1 MNSVLFASSNRNKFE
16 EVNSVLFSA
25 GIIVEYH
32 NILILEIQ
40 SNSLKQIA
48 EEKSKAAYSKLSR
61 PVLVEDDGLF
71 IDYLNGFPGQYS
83 AYVYKTIG
91 NSGIQKLLEG
101 IPIRCASFISV
112 FAFYDGKNSYSFLGK
127 THGRISTVIRKG
139 GWGFDGVFI
148 PDSSDSTFGEL
159 QQLEK
164 KEIFSHR
171 TKALN
176 KFKRWYLNN

>member
-1 MNSVLFASSNRNKFE
+1 MSSVLFVSSNRNKYK

-25 GIIVEYH
+25 GIVVEYH
-32 NILILEIQ
+32 NMQILEMQ

-91 NSGIQKLLEG
+91 NSGILKLLEG
-101 IPIRCASFISV
+101 ILVRCASFISV
-112 FAFYDGKNSYSFLGK
+112 FAFYDGKSSYCFLGK
-127 THGRISTVIRKG
+127 THGRISTAIRKG
-139 GWGFDGVFI
+139 GWGFDGIFI
-148 PDSSDSTFGEL
+148 PDRCDSTFGEL
-159 QQLEK
+159 HQLKK
-164 KEIFSHR
+164 KELFSHR
-171 TKALN
+171 TKALD
-176 KFKRWYLNN
+176 KFKKWYLTN